1 MKKLVDNY
9 EKRIK
14 NYIIKLA
21 SNPIIV
27 KKPKYKQLT
36 SREEYYAKNA
46 NKILDKKG
54 FSFKFYKTEKER
66 IDEYI
71 NEKNKIDNYLS
82 KNAEKKVRKSPE
94 IKLIQPSMRFKART
108 DLERV
113 YDVLK
118 TREFINNDKKIV
130 QKQLDNLGF
139 VSKNIEEYDSDEEE
153 DDDEDNKNNLNNID
167 NENKNLNSEEKKRKL
182 LHNKI
187 IQDRKNMIERRKI
200 FLTLGNNTRNKKDNN
215 NNFKTDENKHIHHL
229 REDLHQKLHFKAL
242 ENLTMFKT
250 STMNHNLFRVW
261 SKEDIKKQ
269 RNITYNKN
277 IYYASLSNGF
287 NKPQKNKSNRT
298 INSYNYRSDKNVFNN
313 NKTKKNDI
321 IIINNNTDKYIKNL
335 FNNKNEYNMKN
346 VSNIINKKYIH
357 NQKKYN
363 IFANQKILS
372 DLELTKEIVHSNPLL
387 FNYNFKGGKNM
398 NNNKNNLNTNNKLN
412 NLKQIAF
419 KSISDDESEI
429 YDIMKNEQFDDLKK
443 EENVIIDGKQFK
455 KSETYKIADKILKKC
470 NWNKNKVKYNG
481 NFGKGKLMFTNGLT
495 LLEFQEKYGILP

>member
-14 NYIIKLA
+14 NFIIKLA

-27 KKPKYKQLT
+27 KKPKNKQLT
-36 SREEYYAKNA
+36 SREEYYAKNS

-54 FSFKFYKTEKER
+54 FSFKYYKTEKER

-71 NEKNKIDNYLS
+71 KEKNIIDHYLS
-82 KNAEKKVRKSPE
+82 KNSEKKIRKSPE

-139 VSKNIEEYDSDEEE
+139 VSKNIEEYDSDK
-153 DDDEDNKNNLNNID
+153 DVDDEDNKNNLNNID
-167 NENKNLNSEEKKRKL
+167 NEKDKNLNSEEKKRKL

-200 FLTLGNNTRNKKDNN
+200 FLTLGNNSKNKKNDYKINN
-215 NNFKTDENKHIHHL
+215 NNAGNNHIHHL

-261 SKEDIKKQ
+261 SKEDIKMQ

-287 NKPQKNKSNRT
+287 NKPQNNQNNRA
-298 INSYNYRSDKNVFNN
+298 INSYNYRNDKNVLN
-313 NKTKKNDI
+313 NKNQKHDI
-321 IIINNNTDKYIKNL
+321 IIINNNTDKNIKNL
-335 FNNKNEYNMKN
+335 FNNKNEINKKN
-346 VSNIINKKYIH
+346 VSNILNKKYIH
-357 NQKKYN
+357 NQKRYN
-363 IFANQKILS
+363 IFTNQKILS
-372 DLELTKEIVHSNPLL
+372 DLDLTKEIVHSNPLL
-387 FNYNFKGGKNM
+387 FNYNFNGGKNM
-398 NNNKNNLNTNNKLN
+398 NNNKHSISTNNKLN
-412 NLKQIAF
+412 NLKEIAF
-419 KSISDDESEI
+419 KSNSHDDSEI
-429 YDIMKNEQFDDLKK
+429 YDIMKNDQFDDLKK
-443 EENVIIDGKQFK
+443 EENVIIDGKQFR

-470 NWNKNKVKYNG
+470 NWNKKKVKYNG

-495 LLEFQEKYGILP
+495 VQEFEEKYRILP